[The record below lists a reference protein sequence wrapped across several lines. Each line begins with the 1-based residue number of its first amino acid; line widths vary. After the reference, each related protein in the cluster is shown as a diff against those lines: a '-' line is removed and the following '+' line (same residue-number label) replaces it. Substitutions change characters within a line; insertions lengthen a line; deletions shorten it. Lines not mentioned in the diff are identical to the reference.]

1 MNYYYLIIEESFNLI
16 PEWYKKI
23 IIQYNNHFKS
33 LLFFKLVLLHEKFAN
48 HQELEKTLNT
58 IEYE

>member
-1 MNYYYLIIEESFNLI
+1 MVQKML
-16 PEWYKKI
+16 
-23 IIQYNNHFKS
+23 IQYNNHFKS